1 MNKEG
6 VSSPTVVLES
16 VILAVVVYAHEK
28 REVVIVDI
36 PNTFIQINNP

>member
-6 VSSPTVVLES
+6 LSSPTVALES
-16 VILAVVVYAHEK
+16 VILAVVVDAHKE

-36 PNTFIQINNP
+36 PNTFILINNP